1 MTFLIQTVNNEIVHD
16 FSFQLI
22 DAIKYNNWYRD
33 KKIYD
38 YILLNNVPN
47 AIDLD
52 MSFDNYIPIGTV
64 EFVHEFIKKYYT
76 FVPKPLNVPEE
87 LFKYAD
93 REIFNG
99 NEKDI
104 KNGYF
109 IKSNDIIK
117 SETNRLF
124 IHPSSTWFIKGNY
137 QISEKI
143 EILSEWRAFV
153 YYNKLVGLQNYSGDF
168 TIFPN
173 IQRLN
178 NMIKDYKN
186 SPTAYTLDVGI
197 KDNLDTVI
205 IECHE
210 FYSCGL
216 YGFSDNK
223 ILPQMFS
230 IAFNEI
236 IKNKE

>member
-1 MTFLIQTVNNEIVHD
+1 MTFLIQTVNNEMVHD

-52 MSFDNYIPIGTV
+52 MSFDNYIPVGTV
-64 EFVHEFIKKYYT
+64 EFVHEFIKKYYKFT
-76 FVPKPLNVPEE
+76 PKPLNVPEK
-87 LFKYAD
+87 LFKYAG

-99 NEKDI
+99 NEKNI

-117 SETNRLF
+117 SETNGLF
-124 IHPSSTWFIKGNY
+124 IYPSTWVIKGNY

-153 YYNKLVGLQNYSGDF
+153 YYDKLVGLQNYLRDF
-168 TIFPN
+168 AIFPN
-173 IQRLN
+173 IQRIN

-205 IECHE
+205 IECHK

-230 IAFNEI
+230 TAFYEL